1 MRRQKLRHPP
11 LLAQRRGFEF
21 RQIMG
26 QSFGRIGQLRMRLA
40 VVLHA
45 QQRALAK
52 CIRRYAQ
59 LAHLAMELV
68 ALLDGRAAGLQSCAQ
83 PEAQAESEQPAGD
96 AHRHQPATR
105 KCQRPLHGSP
115 SHTGEPDHPAA
126 E

>member
-1 MRRQKLRHPP
+1 M
-11 LLAQRRGFEF
+11 
-21 RQIMG
+21 I
-26 QSFGRIGQLRMRLA
+26 QSFGHIGQLCMRFA

-45 QQRALAK
+45 QQRALAQ
-52 CIRRYAQ
+52 CLRCRPQ
-59 LAHLAMELV
+59 LAHLTLKLV
-68 ALLDGRAAGLQSCAQ
+68 ALFDGRASGLQLCTQ
-83 PEAQAESEQPAGD
+83 PETHAESEQPAGD